1 MPIQIHP
8 MGLIL
13 ALLFAGSMGGLLL
26 WMLWLPIQIPAA
38 AAKAR
43 RSVFAVKRI
52 VVPTV
57 GLPYAE
63 RAVELA
69 CRLGQE
75 QNAEVLLV
83 HVLEVPRTLPLG
95 VPLPE
100 AEAEAVRILERAES
114 IVTLHGLKSQKIVHR
129 ARIAG
134 EEIARIAGEQDVD
147 MIVLGARAKVGL
159 REEMLGRTSDLVLR
173 HAPCEVIVDK
183 LPSSEVS

>member
-8 MGLIL
+8 LGLIL
-13 ALLFAGSMGGLLL
+13 ALLFSGTMGALLL
-26 WMLWLPIQIPAA
+26 WMLWLPVQIPAA

-43 RSVFAVKRI
+43 RSVFAIKRI
-52 VVPTV
+52 LVPTV
-57 GLPYAE
+57 GQPYSE

-75 QNAEVLLV
+75 QKAEVILV
-83 HVLEVPRTLPLG
+83 NILEVPRTMPLG

-100 AEAEAVRILERAES
+100 AESEAVKVLERSES
-114 IVTLHGLKSQKIVHR
+114 IVTLHGLKPKKLVQR

-147 MIVLGARAKVGL
+147 MIVLGARAKIGL
-159 REEMLGRTSDLVLR
+159 RDEILGRTSDLVLR
-173 HAPCEVIVDK
+173 QAPCEVIVDK
-183 LPSSEVS
+183 LPSSESS

>member
-8 MGLIL
+8 LGLVL

-26 WMLWLPIQIPAA
+26 WMLRLPVKIPAA
-38 AAKAR
+38 AAKAY

-52 VVPTV
+52 LVPTI

-75 QNAEVLLV
+75 QKAEVFLV

-95 VPLPE
+95 VPMPE
-100 AEAEAVRILERAES
+100 AEAEATKVLERAES
-114 IVTLHGLKSQKIVHR
+114 IVALHGLEPQKIVHR

-147 MIVLGARAKVGL
+147 MIVLGARSKVGL
-159 REEMLGRTSDLVLR
+159 RDEMLGRTSDLVLR
-173 HAPCEVIVDK
+173 LAPCEVIIDK
-183 LPSSEVS
+183 LPDSGSS

>member
-8 MGLIL
+8 LGIIL
-13 ALLFAGSMGGLLL
+13 ALIFAGSMGGLLL
-26 WMLWLPIQIPAA
+26 WMLWLPVKIPAA
-38 AAKAR
+38 AAKAY

-52 VVPTV
+52 LVPTI

-75 QNAEVLLV
+75 QKAEVFLV

-95 VPLPE
+95 VPMPE
-100 AEAEAVRILERAES
+100 AEAEAVKVLERAES
-114 IVTLHGLKSQKIVHR
+114 IVSRHGLEPQKIVHR

-134 EEIARIAGEQDVD
+134 EEIARIASEQDVD

-159 REEMLGRTSDLVLR
+159 RDEMLGRTSDLVLR
-173 HAPCEVIVDK
+173 HAPCEVIIDK
-183 LPSSEVS
+183 LPDSGSS